1 MKISPNPT
9 SDKIKIL
16 IKDKIKTFGIYTVTG
31 VFIETELSDGY
42 IDVSNLKKGI
52 YIVKVNQYYIKF
64 IKI

>member
-1 MKISPNPT
+1 LKISPNPT